1 MTAKGNFPNKRG
13 KSDKPLIP
21 AIPPLFAASGK
32 RSAVQLGWLSLHRPC
47 QSPYFTDE
55 PWPLTPRIRA
65 EHAILCQISTHNC
78 DSTKKGVYLVPMLVN
93 HVLAALQRD
102 SKCSLLNI
110 YAAGRRSAFGQR
122 SLTRGLKMKAFLA
135 AIGAGAALAYSPSA
149 MALVMG
155 DYTFNFSGNCVD
167 CAEAAET
174 DFYPVTAT
182 LMVQNYELGTPF
194 ELDNFVQFDY
204 GGSNLVGPF
213 SVTTSS
219 IVDTFYGAIGAAPG
233 SYEVYLHHSGYAY
246 FQTGTDGTWDLGDDF
261 VSSLDQGNI
270 GVWSLTQPGGV
281 PEPTTWMTMILGF
294 GLIGGAMRSR
304 KSQQARVRFA
314 F

>member
-1 MTAKGNFPNKRG
+1 
-13 KSDKPLIP
+13 
-21 AIPPLFAASGK
+21 
-32 RSAVQLGWLSLHRPC
+32 
-47 QSPYFTDE
+47 
-55 PWPLTPRIRA
+55 
-65 EHAILCQISTHNC
+65 
-78 DSTKKGVYLVPMLVN
+78 
-93 HVLAALQRD
+93 
-102 SKCSLLNI
+102 
-110 YAAGRRSAFGQR
+110 
-122 SLTRGLKMKAFLA
+122 
-135 AIGAGAALAYSPSA
+135 